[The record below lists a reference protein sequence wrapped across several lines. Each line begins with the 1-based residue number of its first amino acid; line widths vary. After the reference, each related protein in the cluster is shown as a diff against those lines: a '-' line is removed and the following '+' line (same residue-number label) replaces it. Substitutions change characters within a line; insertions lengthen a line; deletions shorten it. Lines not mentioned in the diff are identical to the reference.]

1 MIYFQEIS
9 IFKSYCVLQ
18 NSFILQSVVLVYF
31 IFANQQLFSFYVHAY
46 MYLLF
51 FLCHV
56 DPLIGNKEFLVLVN
70 KIREVNLI
78 RLCYIATDLFS
89 YCLMYADD
97 IVILS
102 ISHASLQNRLHQ
114 LEKYC
119 DAWCLKVNNKKKLRL
134 LCSIMQ
140 EGKF

>member
-1 MIYFQEIS
+1 MSYKHDGSMIYFQEIS
-9 IFKSYCVLQ
+9 ILKSYCILQ

-31 IFANQQLFSFYVHAY
+31 IFANQQLFSYYVHAY

-97 IVILS
+97 MQASRTDYTSLKNIVMLGVS
-102 ISHASLQNRLHQ
+102 
-114 LEKYC
+114 K
-119 DAWCLKVNNKKKLRL
+119 
-134 LCSIMQ
+134 
-140 EGKF
+140 